1 MHSEELYRQMLGLR
15 TPWEVER
22 VDLNMTEKRV
32 DVYVGHPTRQQFACP
47 QCGCALSVYDHQP
60 ERTWRHLDSMQFLT
74 YLHASAPRV
83 SCPAHGVR
91 QVELPWAQA
100 RSRFTHLFEAL
111 AIDVLLATTVSRAAA
126 LLRLSW
132 DEAWH
137 VMERAVQRGRAAR
150 DNTVPHQIGVDEKAI
165 AKRHRYMTLVCDL
178 TSSTV
183 DYIGEGRS
191 EASLA
196 EYFEALT
203 APQRE
208 AIEAIS
214 LDMWPA
220 YIGACRRHVPG
231 AGSKLVFDRFH
242 IMRHVL
248 DAVDSVR
255 KQEHKALLKAGDERL
270 SRSKYLWL
278 TNPQNM
284 TEQARTQFAQLQSA
298 ELKTARAWAIKEAL
312 RTLWEHPCEASA
324 RVFWK
329 RWYFW
334 ATHSRLKPMIAA
346 AKLLRR
352 HLPNVMTYFTHRIT
366 NAVAEG
372 MNSKIATIQK
382 RACGFRN
389 PEHFKTAVYFHCG
402 GLDLYPATVT
412 HTNVG

>member
-1 MHSEELYRQMLGLR
+1 MHSEELYRQMLGLT
-15 TPWEVER
+15 TPWDVER

-32 DVYVGHPTRQQFACP
+32 DIHVGHPARQQFACP
-47 QCGCALSVYDHQP
+47 QCGRALSVYDHQSV
-60 ERTWRHLDSMQFLT
+60 RIWRHLDSMQFLT
-74 YLHASAPRV
+74 YLHARAPRV

-91 QVELPWAQA
+91 QVVLPWAQA

-150 DNTVPHQIGVDEKAI
+150 DATVPCQIGVDEKAI
-165 AKRHRYMTLVCDL
+165 AKRHRYMTLVCDH
-178 TSSTV
+178 TASTV
-183 DYIGEGRS
+183 DYIGEGRA
-191 EASLA
+191 EASLSG
-196 EYFEALT
+196 YFEALT
-203 APQRE
+203 TSQRA

-220 YIGACRRHVPG
+220 CIGACRRHVPE
-231 AGSKLVFDRFH
+231 ADSKMVFDRFH

-248 DAVDSVR
+248 DAVDTVR

-284 TEQARTQFAQLQSA
+284 TEQARVQFAQLQAA
-298 ELKTARAWAIKEAL
+298 ELKTARAWAIKESL
-312 RTLWEHPCEASA
+312 RTLWDCPSEASTRA
-324 RVFWK
+324 FWK
-329 RWYFW
+329 RWYFR

-346 AKLLRR
+346 AKLICR

-402 GLDLYPATVT
+402 GLDLYPAAVT